1 METMSN
7 LPHYEH
13 RIRVWL
19 EGVEGLSETEQLQ
32 HLLVALFQ
40 WMRVGTI
47 QRLHDGPALGHMA
60 LEFDLVTTCPP
71 HDLGQVEVLFKVS
84 QSKRLEENPQ

>member
-1 METMSN
+1 MELMSN
-7 LPHYEH
+7 LPHYNH
-13 RIRVWL
+13 RVRVWL
-19 EGVEGLSETEQLQ
+19 EGTEQLTETEQLQ

-47 QRLHDGPALGHMA
+47 QKLYDGPSLGHMV

-71 HDLGQVEVLFKVS
+71 HNLGSVKVHALVS
-84 QSKRLEENPQ
+84 DSTRIEP